1 MKLHRLYVVGFAA
14 IQEADVKFGPGLNV
28 LYGPNDLGKSTLVE
42 AIRLALLLPHASTH
56 CDRYVGWTD
65 GDDPMVEMTFET
77 EAQRIWR
84 VRKQFGRGGSSLLQE
99 SRNGKDFDDLE
110 RGRKVDAKLR
120 EILRWGIPEPGGAG
134 GAKGLPTSFLAAALL
149 STQAD
154 VTALLQDSLQGDPTG
169 SGKEQIAAALQAVA
183 QDPLFVALLREIQ
196 GRRDDAYTD
205 KGAKKTAR
213 GSVFK
218 VAAERVNEARDE
230 RDRLQRIVG
239 ESEGVEKQLREMTEK
254 RARKQE
260 SLTIELERCQTL
272 EQLAQQ
278 AEDRS
283 VAAEQVRLAHEEV
296 DRIKQI
302 GTDVDAAERKLAD
315 LVRKIEEA
323 EKALEAARGQKVEA
337 DAALKDAEEA
347 ARAEESAPGLADT
360 VARQQLELRE
370 SAAEE
375 AGREAQRRIDTV
387 SPAQNLVD
395 AVRAAELGLRE
406 QQVTAD
412 SARESSARAA
422 AEEKAVRDELHRC
435 DLLERALDVQAA
447 DRQVATAQ
455 ATVGNE
461 AALRAKLEA
470 TLGER
475 AALADERVAMT
486 VPSPA
491 ALGPIRKLSNDL
503 AAARGALNV
512 GLVVKISPNKRLELR
527 VRKDGAAVDSTSTAR
542 PLEIEANAEV
552 EVSIADIATVRVRGG
567 RRQAQQKAQA
577 LEDRWRQ
584 EVAPHL
590 VAAGVT
596 DLEGLEGKVAESQ
609 ELDRSVETKDADLEY
624 LRKQLDS
631 LSGAA
636 DDLRKASERAEACR
650 AALGDLPVDTLTADL
665 KAIGPDPIAGLRRRR
680 ERLSQDAEA
689 ARANANQAANAYTLA
704 DERAK
709 NAQSKLKEAVS
720 ARDRALTAFPQGV
733 EAALAAAQA
742 ALGEATAEKKNV
754 AAQFASLESKIEA
767 RKNRIDAALGGARAN
782 ADKARIAVE
791 KAQRELTDAKTDHAS
806 ENGRLGLLRKQ
817 RDAED
822 LVAAEAA
829 LREAMERQAALPVPE
844 RFVTDDQVS
853 AAQGTADCIKSELE
867 AVEREIQRAHGRL
880 EQVGGAVARERLR
893 DATEAFEAAE
903 HQEREIEAE
912 YEAWKLLL
920 DQMKEADKAQ
930 ASNLGQ
936 ALAPAIASRVREL
949 TQRRY
954 ETIQLTAQLGTEGIL
969 ASGVLRPAAQISVG
983 TREQLATLYRLALA
997 EYLRTVIVLDD
1008 QLVQSDDTRMDW
1020 FRTLLTEKA
1029 HSFQIIVFT
1038 CRPSAYLTT
1047 SALVPQGTAAHAD
1060 TDSGFIRAVDLARA
1074 VRRH

>member
-1 MKLHRLYVVGFAA
+1 
-14 IQEADVKFGPGLNV
+14 
-28 LYGPNDLGKSTLVE
+28 
-42 AIRLALLLPHASTH
+42 
-56 CDRYVGWTD
+56 
-65 GDDPMVEMTFET
+65 
-77 EAQRIWR
+77 
-84 VRKQFGRGGSSLLQE
+84 
-99 SRNGKDFDDLE
+99 
-110 RGRKVDAKLR
+110 
-120 EILRWGIPEPGGAG
+120 
-134 GAKGLPTSFLAAALL
+134 L

-154 VTALLQDSLQGDPTG
+154 VTALLQGSLQDDPTG
-169 SGKEQIAAALQAVA
+169 SGKEQIAAALQSVA
-183 QDPLFVALLREIQ
+183 QDPLFVALLRGIQ
-196 GRRDDAYTD
+196 GRRDEAYTD

-230 RDRLQRIVG
+230 RDRLQRIVD
-239 ESEGVEKQLREMTEK
+239 ESEGVEKQLRELTEK

-260 SLTIELERCQTL
+260 SLTDELERCKSLQR
-272 EQLAQQ
+272 LAQQ
-278 AEDRS
+278 SQDRS
-283 VAAEQVRLAHEEV
+283 LAAEQVRLAHEEV
-296 DRIKQI
+296 ERIRQI
-302 GTDVDAAERKLAD
+302 GSEVDAAERKVAD

-337 DAALKDAEEA
+337 DAALKNAEEA
-347 ARAEESAPGLADT
+347 AQAEESAPGLADT

-375 AGREAQRRIDTV
+375 AGREAQQRID
-387 SPAQNLVD
+387 AIEGARRLVD
-395 AVRAAELGLRE
+395 AACAAERELGE
-406 QQVTAD
+406 QQEKAD
-412 SARESSARAA
+412 GARESSARTA
-422 AEEKAVRDELHRC
+422 AEEKAVRDKLHRC

-455 ATVGNE
+455 AAVGNE

-475 AALADERVAMT
+475 AALAEQRAAMT
-486 VPSPA
+486 VPSPG
-491 ALGPIRKLSNDL
+491 ALGPMRKLSNDL

-527 VRKDGAAVDSTSTAR
+527 VRKDGAAVDSTSTAQ

-552 EVSIADIATVRVRGG
+552 DVSIADIATVRVRGS
-567 RRQAQQKAQA
+567 RRQAQQRAQS

-596 DLEGLEGKVAESQ
+596 DIEGLEAKVADSR
-609 ELDRSVETKDADLEY
+609 ELHRSIETKDADLEY

-636 DDLRKASERAEACR
+636 DELSKASARAEACR
-650 AALGDLPVDTLTADL
+650 AALGDIRVDTLAADL
-665 KAIGPDPIAGLRRRR
+665 KALGPDPIVGLRKRR
-680 ERLSQDAEA
+680 ERLSKDAEA

-704 DERAK
+704 EERAK
-709 NAQSKLKEAVS
+709 NAQSKLKEAVP
-720 ARDRALTAFPQGV
+720 ARDRALTAFPEGI
-733 EAALAAAQA
+733 EAALSAAQA

-754 AAQFASLESKIEA
+754 AAEFASLESKIEA
-767 RKNRIDAALGGARAN
+767 RKNRIDAALGGAHAN
-782 ADKARIAVE
+782 ADRARIAVE
-791 KAQRELTDAKTDHAS
+791 NAQRELTDAKTDHAS
-806 ENGRLGLLRKQ
+806 ENGRLGQLRKQ

-829 LREAMERQAALPVPE
+829 LREATECHAALPVPDLV
-844 RFVTDDQVS
+844 VTDDQVS
-853 AAQGTADCIKSELE
+853 AAQETVDRVKSEFE
-867 AVEREIQRAHGRL
+867 AIEREIQRAHGRL

-893 DATEAFEAAE
+893 DATEAFEGAE
-903 HQEREIEAE
+903 RQEREIEAE

-920 DQMKEADKAQ
+920 EQMKEADKAQ

-936 ALAPAIASRVREL
+936 ALAPDIASRFREL

-954 ETIQLTAQLGTEGIL
+954 ETIQLTAQLSTEGIL

-1047 SALVPQGTAAHAD
+1047 SALVPQGTATHAD
-1060 TDSGFIRAVDLARA
+1060 TDRGFIRAVDLARA
-1074 VRRH
+1074 VRRR